1 VEIGVEA
8 EGGAGGEGLDGDDV
22 PEVEG
27 DDVGGEEVDVVA
39 GEFAF
44 AAAVAEGGLDLVSAG
59 VEGLGAFD
67 LDAAEAG
74 AGVDGEVVAF
84 AVAPGAEDFVS
95 AAGGLME
102 EGGFA
107 EFSGALGVFARGD
120 GEVEGL
126 VIGGDGVEKWERDG
140 VRVGGWVGVHM
151 GAGGSFL
158 RDLSFFLLLVLGC
171 AKFVRRG
178 MVARWGAWSFGLV
191 RHEKAAR
198 RAGSI
203 RVVKEKGA
211 ARGCALRRF

>member
-1 VEIGVEA
+1 
-8 EGGAGGEGLDGDDV
+8 L
-22 PEVEG
+22 
-27 DDVGGEEVDVVA
+27 
-39 GEFAF
+39 
-44 AAAVAEGGLDLVSAG
+44 
-59 VEGLGAFD
+59 
-67 LDAAEAG
+67 
-74 AGVDGEVVAF
+74 
-84 AVAPGAEDFVS
+84 DFVS

-158 RDLSFFLLLVLGC
+158 RDLGFFRLLVLRC